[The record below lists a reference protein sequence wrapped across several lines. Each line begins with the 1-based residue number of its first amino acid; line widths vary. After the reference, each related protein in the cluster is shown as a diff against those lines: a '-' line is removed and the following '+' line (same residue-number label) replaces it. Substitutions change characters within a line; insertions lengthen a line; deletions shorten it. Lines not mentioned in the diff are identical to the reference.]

1 MAAACSRTQPARDK
15 ALLLGVDAED
25 DADCVD
31 GAVAEGAFG
40 VCVRLVVPYAPTRH
54 AQ

>member
-1 MAAACSRTQPARDK
+1 MAAACSRTQLARKK
-15 ALLLGVDAED
+15 ALLGVDAEH

-31 GAVAEGAFG
+31 GAVAEGALG
-40 VCVRLVVPYAPTRH
+40 VCVRLVVPHAPTRH